1 MNNFFNRH
9 IYGIL
14 GTIIVHLVLGII
26 FIIMKLSVSY
36 RDTGKYVWIEFESPR
51 EEKTL
56 QIQEQ
61 KIEVQ
66 GYDEEEYWT
75 TIAANLLNEPEEE
88 FDIEKYMDQLKE
100 ELIES
105 GDIMKEDNYIDDRK
119 QMKEVLQAGITSFIE
134 DKRIEELKNEA
145 EKTSAEIAAQ
155 YRGPT
160 RIYYELA
167 GRVHKRLPLPIY
179 LCEGAGKIVVDIEV
193 DRKGL
198 VVTTAINERETAIVN
213 ECLYQAAINAAS
225 LSIFS
230 TDYLT
235 PNRQSG
241 KITYHFAAQ

>member
-1 MNNFFNRH
+1 MNNFLNRH

-26 FIIMKLSVSY
+26 FMIMKLSVSY

-51 EEKTL
+51 EEKVL

-61 KIEVQ
+61 KEEVQ

-75 TIAANLLNEPEEE
+75 TIAANLSNEPEEE
-88 FDIEKYMDQLKE
+88 FDIEKYMDKIKE

-105 GDIMKEDNYIDDRK
+105 GDITKEDNYIDDRK
-119 QMKEVLQAGITSFIE
+119 QVKKALQAGITSFIE
-134 DKRIEELKNEA
+134 DKRTEELKNEV

-160 RIYYELA
+160 RIYYKLA
-167 GRVHKRLPLPIY
+167 GRVHKNLPLPIY
-179 LCEGAGKIVVDIEV
+179 LCEGAGKVVVDIEV
-193 DRKGL
+193 DRKGS
-198 VVTTAINERETAIVN
+198 VVTSAINESETAIVN
-213 ECLYQAAINAAS
+213 ECLYQAAKKAAS
-225 LSIFS
+225 LSVFN
-230 TDYLT
+230 TDYLA

>member
-14 GTIIVHLVLGII
+14 GTIIVHFVLGII
-26 FIIMKLSVSY
+26 FMLMKLSVSY
-36 RDTGKYVWIEFESPR
+36 RDTGKYVWIEFESQR
-51 EEKTL
+51 EEKAL
-56 QIQEQ
+56 QILEQ
-61 KIEVQ
+61 KEEVQ

-75 TIAANLLNEPEEE
+75 TIAANLSNEPEEE
-88 FDIEKYMDQLKE
+88 FDIEEYMDQLKE

-105 GDIMKEDNYIDDRK
+105 GDIIKENNYIDDRK
-119 QMKEVLQAGITSFIE
+119 QIKKTLEAGITSYIE
-134 DKRIEELKNEA
+134 DKRTEEIKNKI

-160 RIYYELA
+160 RIFYELA
-167 GRVHKRLPLPIY
+167 GRVHKNLPLPIY
-179 LCEGAGKIVVDIEV
+179 LCEGAGKVVVDIEV

-198 VVTTAINERETAIVN
+198 VVTSAINESETAIVN
-213 ECLYQAAINAAS
+213 ECLYEAAKKAAS
-225 LSIFS
+225 LSIFN
-230 TDYLT
+230 TDYSA

>member
-26 FIIMKLSVSY
+26 FMMIKLSVSY
-36 RDTGKYVWIEFESPR
+36 RDTGEYVWIEFESPY

-61 KIEVQ
+61 KEEVQ
-66 GYDEEEYWT
+66 GYDEDEYWT
-75 TIAANLLNEPEEE
+75 TIAANLANEPEEE
-88 FDIEKYMDQLKE
+88 FDIEEYMDQIKE

-105 GDIMKEDNYIDDRK
+105 GDIIKESNYIDDRK
-119 QMKEVLQAGITSFIE
+119 QIKKTLQEGITSFIE
-134 DKRIEELKNEA
+134 DKRIEKIKNEA

-193 DRKGL
+193 DRRGL
-198 VVTTAINERETAIVN
+198 VVTSAINESETAIVN
-213 ECLYQAAINAAS
+213 ECLYQAAKKAAS
-225 LSIFS
+225 LSIFN
-230 TDYLT
+230 TDYLA

>member
-14 GTIIVHLVLGII
+14 GTIVVHLVLGII
-26 FIIMKLSVSY
+26 FMLMKLSVSY

-51 EEKTL
+51 EEKAL
-56 QIQEQ
+56 QILDQ
-61 KIEVQ
+61 KEKVQ
-66 GYDEEEYWT
+66 GYDEEDYWT
-75 TIAANLLNEPEEE
+75 TIAANLSNEPEEE
-88 FDIEKYMDQLKE
+88 FDIEEYMDQLKE

-105 GDIMKEDNYIDDRK
+105 GDIIEENNYMDDRK
-119 QMKEVLQAGITSFIE
+119 QIKKALEAGITSYIE
-134 DKRIEELKNEA
+134 DKRTEEIKNKT

-160 RIYYELA
+160 RIFYELA
-167 GRVHKRLPLPIY
+167 GRVHKNLPLPIY
-179 LCEGAGKIVVDIEV
+179 LCEGAGKVVVDIEV

-198 VVTTAINERETAIVN
+198 VVTSAINESETAIVN
-213 ECLYQAAINAAS
+213 ECLYEAAKKAAS
-225 LSIFS
+225 LSIFN
-230 TDYLT
+230 TDYSA

>member
-14 GTIIVHLVLGII
+14 GTILVHLVLGII
-26 FIIMKLSVSY
+26 FIMMKISVSY
-36 RDTGKYVWIEFESPR
+36 RDTGKYVWIEFELPR

-56 QIQEQ
+56 QILEQE
-61 KIEVQ
+61 KEVQ

-75 TIAANLLNEPEEE
+75 TIAANLSNEPEEE
-88 FDIEKYMDQLKE
+88 FNVEEYMDRLKE

-105 GDIMKEDNYIDDRK
+105 GDIKKENNYIDDRK
-119 QMKEVLQAGITSFIE
+119 QVREALQKGITTLIE
-134 DKRIEELKNEA
+134 DKRTEEIKNKA

-160 RIYYELA
+160 RIFYELA
-167 GRVHKRLPLPIY
+167 GRVHKNLPLPIY
-179 LCEGAGKIVVDIEV
+179 LCEGAGKVVVDIVV
-193 DRKGL
+193 DRKGF
-198 VVTTAINERETAIVN
+198 VVTSAINENETAIFN
-213 ECLYQAAINAAS
+213 ECLYQAAKKAAS

-230 TDYLT
+230 TDYLA

-241 KITYHFAAQ
+241 KITYQFAAQ